1 MSTPFKLK
9 SGNNPDKKGFFG
21 TLYEHSAVG
30 RIIKKGKKLLNV
42 KSKEDALKA
51 AGYSDKDIKGK

>member
-21 TLYEHSAVG
+21 TLYEHSAIG
-30 RIIKKGKKLLNV
+30 RIIKKAKKAY
-42 KSKEDALKA
+42 KIYKA
-51 AGYSDKDIKGK
+51 NKPK

>member
-21 TLYEHSAVG
+21 TLYEHSAIG
-30 RIIKKGKKLLNV
+30 RIIKKAKKAYKTYTAN
-42 KSKEDALKA
+42 KPK
-51 AGYSDKDIKGK
+51 